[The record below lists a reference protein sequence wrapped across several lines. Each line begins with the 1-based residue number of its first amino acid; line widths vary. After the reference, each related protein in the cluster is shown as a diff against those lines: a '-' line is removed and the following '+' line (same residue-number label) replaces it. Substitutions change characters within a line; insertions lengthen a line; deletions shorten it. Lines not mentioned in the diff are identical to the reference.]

1 MRTMDLNA
9 PASRF
14 ADESAALAEGF
25 ARRMAELSRRSG
37 ASADAVAWAE
47 RAALAISSA
56 TALGHV
62 CMPLAALA
70 RRHGGRPREVREAL
84 LASGVASLARTQ
96 SPMHAADLRP
106 LVIDEDGRLYLARYF
121 DYERRL
127 ALALVERAQAA
138 RVTVSGR
145 ELAAHAERIARYFGP
160 SAGDD
165 IDWQRVA
172 ALVALAGRLTIVSG
186 GPGTG
191 KTTTVVGVLACLLDA
206 DPNLRIALAAP
217 TGKAAQRMQE
227 ALIERADKLPPELAQ
242 RLPRTSFTLQ
252 RLLGVL
258 PDGGFRHHRDNPLPY
273 DVIVVDEASMI
284 DVALAAHLLEAV
296 APTSR
301 LVMLGDK
308 DQLSAVEAGAVF
320 AELSAQPSF
329 SQGGA
334 RRIAEALG
342 VDYAR
347 LRAALPSGSPWV
359 SSSDDDS
366 DSEAIGAGLVA
377 TQSADD
383 GDLFAPRDA
392 RRDEQSP
399 VAPAGRAAA
408 LSSGSASVSSSADD
422 LDGEAIAAGRAAT
435 QSADDGDLFAPR
447 DARRDEQAP
456 VAPAG
461 KAAALRAGSASRTQ
475 AVFDDEGYADL
486 FATIDTETYPE
497 DEGSDGARRNVD
509 DERIQQKAPNKRNE
523 RDENA
528 GRERRNELNELNE
541 QREGDQSEKRDRRVE
556 RDRRGEQNADSER
569 DRRSE
574 QDRPQEH
581 YRHNERNGRNLHHGH
596 NKHDEQ
602 RRRTGPDD
610 ADHTDAPLTDC
621 VVWLARNYRFGLDSA
636 IGRLSIAIRD
646 GDAQA
651 ALAAL
656 DIRQSP
662 ATSDDA
668 AAVLFDDAHTTL
680 SERTLAHLATGFAPY
695 ADALSSVLEARR
707 SNSVGAQNDEA
718 RLFDALNRFR
728 LLCATR
734 KGPRGV
740 DEVNAR
746 IAAKVR
752 EQAGIALALGA
763 QWFAGR
769 PVIVTRNDYAL
780 GLFNGDIGI
789 ALPGADGALR
799 VAFRMADGSLRYVS
813 PAALPPHD
821 TAFALTVHKSQ
832 GSEFDEAALV
842 LPGSFVRVLS
852 RELVY
857 TAITRAKRRV
867 EVIGSADIFAQA
879 VDAPTRRD
887 SGLAARMR
895 RLMSAS
901 AGA

>member
-1 MRTMDLNA
+1 MSTIDTN
-9 PASRF
+9 
-14 ADESAALAEGF
+14 ADESAALADGF
-25 ARRMAELSRRSG
+25 ARRMGELSRRSG
-37 ASADAVAWAE
+37 ADARAVCWAE
-47 RAALAISSA
+47 RAASAISRA

-70 RRHGGRPREVREAL
+70 RRHGDRPREARDAL
-84 LASGVASLARTQ
+84 LASGVASLARDA
-96 SPMHAADLRP
+96 SHIDAAHLRP

-127 ALALVERAQAA
+127 AIALVERARGARL
-138 RVTVSGR
+138 RVTEP
-145 ELAAHAERIARYFGP
+145 ELALHAGRIARYFGP
-160 SAGDD
+160 SADDD

-206 DPNLRIALAAP
+206 HPALRIALAAP

-227 ALIERADKLPPELAQ
+227 ALIERADKLPPELAA

-320 AELSAQPSF
+320 AELSAQPRF
-329 SQGGA
+329 SEAGA
-334 RRIAEALG
+334 RRIAGALR
-342 VDYAR
+342 VDEGR
-347 LRAALPSGSPWV
+347 LRAVSPSQPV
-359 SSSDDDS
+359 
-366 DSEAIGAGLVA
+366 
-377 TQSADD
+377 
-383 GDLFAPRDA
+383 APRDELETYGDS
-392 RRDEQSP
+392 RSQDDSEGVRHVD
-399 VAPAGRAAA
+399 GRAA
-408 LSSGSASVSSSADD
+408 LSELSVSRTQVPAD
-422 LDGEAIAAGRAAT
+422 A
-435 QSADDGDLFAPR
+435 DLFSQA
-447 DARRDEQAP
+447 DARRNDEAHH
-456 VAPAG
+456 
-461 KAAALRAGSASRTQ
+461 AGSLPANASR
-475 AVFDDEGYADL
+475 ADAEIDDEGYADL
-486 FATIDTETYPE
+486 FATLDTEPPDARHDTATEPA
-497 DEGSDGARRNVD
+497 DE
-509 DERIQQKAPNKRNE
+509 
-523 RDENA
+523 
-528 GRERRNELNELNE
+528 
-541 QREGDQSEKRDRRVE
+541 
-556 RDRRGEQNADSER
+556 
-569 DRRSE
+569 
-574 QDRPQEH
+574 
-581 YRHNERNGRNLHHGH
+581 
-596 NKHDEQ
+596 
-602 RRRTGPDD
+602 
-610 ADHTDAPLTDC
+610 APLTDC

-636 IGRLSIAIRD
+636 IGRLSIAIRN

-651 ALAAL
+651 AVDAL
-656 DIRQSP
+656 DVKAP
-662 ATSDDA
+662 PGAGDDPSA
-668 AAVLFDDAHTTL
+668 APAAVLYDDAHAAL
-680 SERTLAHLATGFAPY
+680 AERTLAHLARGFAPY
-695 ADALSSVLEARR
+695 ADALSSVLEARQR
-707 SNSVGAQNDEA
+707 GGNTAPHDEA

-728 LLCATR
+728 GLCATR

-752 EQAGIALALGA
+752 EQAGISLALGA

-799 VAFRMADGSLRYVS
+799 VAFRLADGALRYVS

-832 GSEFDEAALV
+832 GSEFEHAALV

-857 TAITRAKRRV
+857 TAITRAKRRI
-867 EVIGSADIFAQA
+867 EVFGSTAIFAQA

-887 SGLAARMR
+887 SGLASRMA
-895 RLMSAS
+895 RLMD
-901 AGA
+901 AGGRS

>member
-1 MRTMDLNA
+1 MSTIESNA
-9 PASRF
+9 PASGF

-25 ARRMAELSRRSG
+25 ARRMGELSRRSG
-37 ASADAVAWAE
+37 ANANAAAWAE

-62 CMPLAALA
+62 CMPLAAIA
-70 RRHGGRPREVREAL
+70 RRHGGRAREVREAL

-96 SPMHAADLRP
+96 SPMQSADLLP

-127 ALALVERAQAA
+127 ALALVERARAA
-138 RVTVSGR
+138 RMTVSGR
-145 ELAAHAERIARYFGP
+145 ELAAHAERITRYFGP

-334 RRIAEALG
+334 RRIAEGLG

-347 LRAALPSGSPWV
+347 LSAALPSGSPSV
-359 SSSDDDS
+359 ASSDDDS
-366 DSEAIGAGLVA
+366 DDEAIAA
-377 TQSADD
+377 EQSADE
-383 GDLFAPRDA
+383 GDLFSPRDA
-392 RRDEQSP
+392 RRDEQTR
-399 VAPAGRAAA
+399 VAPA
-408 LSSGSASVSSSADD
+408 AS
-422 LDGEAIAAGRAAT
+422 
-435 QSADDGDLFAPR
+435 
-447 DARRDEQAP
+447 
-456 VAPAG
+456 
-461 KAAALRAGSASRTQ
+461 AAALRVGSASRTQ

-486 FATIDTETYPE
+486 FATIDTERYPD
-497 DEGSDGARRNVD
+497 DEPGDGARRNVD
-509 DERIQQKAPNKRNE
+509 DEGSQRKAPDKPNA
-523 RDENA
+523 RDDNA
-528 GRERRNELNELNE
+528 ERERRDELIA
-541 QREGDQSEKRDRRVE
+541 QREGDESDKRDRRVE
-556 RDRRGEQNADSER
+556 RNGRDEGNQRVEQTDDSER

-574 QDRPQEH
+574 RDRHHE
-581 YRHNERNGRNLHHGH
+581 HHGH
-596 NKHDEQ
+596 NEHDGQ
-602 RRRTGPDD
+602 RERDDPKQHVNLNEPSENDRRTEADD
-610 ADHTDAPLTDC
+610 RSHTDAPLTDC

-662 ATSDDA
+662 ATAEDA
-668 AAVLFDDAHTTL
+668 AAVLFDDAHATL
-680 SERTLAHLATGFAPY
+680 SERTLAHLATAFAPY

-707 SNSVGAQNDEA
+707 STSVGAQADEA

-728 LLCATR
+728 VLCATR

-799 VAFRMADGSLRYVS
+799 VAFRMADGSVRYVS

-857 TAITRAKRRV
+857 TAITRAKRRI
-867 EVIGSADIFAQA
+867 EVIGSAEIFAQA
-879 VDAPTRRD
+879 VNAPTRRD
-887 SGLAARMR
+887 SGLAARMM
-895 RLMSAS
+895 RLMSGS
-901 AGA
+901 AGT